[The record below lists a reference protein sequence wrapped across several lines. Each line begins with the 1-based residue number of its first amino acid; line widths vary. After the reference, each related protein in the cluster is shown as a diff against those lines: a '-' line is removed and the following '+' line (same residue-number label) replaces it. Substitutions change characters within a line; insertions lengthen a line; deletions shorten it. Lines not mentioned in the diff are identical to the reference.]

1 MCDLDGCGRHDDL
14 PPIVVSDEMRRAF
27 LKGLV
32 SLPLAAVLA
41 DPVFAQAAASRLEA
55 VSITTA
61 DGRTVKG
68 ALALPEQTPA
78 PAVLLIHEWWGLND
92 EIKTMANEFAQQGY
106 VALAADL
113 FGGNVATSPDEA
125 MRQIRG
131 LDPEAATDTL
141 VSWIEWLKKD
151 DRTTGKVATIGW
163 CFGGGW
169 ALNASL
175 ATPVDATVVYYGNVA
190 KSAEELEALEGPV
203 LGHFGTLDENINE
216 EMVKGFEQAMREAGN
231 ADELTVHW
239 YEADHAFANPTGAR
253 YEAEDAA
260 LAWSRTLD
268 FLNQHLR

>member
-1 MCDLDGCGRHDDL
+1 MCDLNGCGRHDNL

-41 DPVFAQAAASRLEA
+41 DPVFAQAAADRLEE

-61 DGRTVKG
+61 GGRNVKA
-68 ALALPEQTPA
+68 ALALPETLPA
-78 PAVLLIHEWWGLND
+78 PAVLLVHEWWGLND
-92 EIKTMANEFAQQGY
+92 QIKSVAAEFAAQGY
-106 VALAADL
+106 VALTVDL
-113 FGGNVATSPDEA
+113 FGKVATSPDEA
-125 MRQIRG
+125 MSQVRG

-141 VSWIEWLKKD
+141 VSWIEWLKKN

-169 ALNASL
+169 ALNAAL

-190 KSAEELEALEGPV
+190 KSAEELESLQGPV
-203 LGHFGTLDENINE
+203 LGHFGTLDQSINE
-216 EMVKGFEQAMREAGN
+216 DMVKGFEQAMREAGKAN
-231 ADELTVHW
+231 QLTVHW

-253 YEAEDAA
+253 HDAEDTA
-260 LAWSRTLD
+260 LAWSRTLE